1 MPDIVAPITQI
12 TVATEIKQIVVAPQ
26 TAQITVASVGVQGA
40 KGDKGDPGLQGS
52 PGIKGDTG
60 ATGLTGPQ
68 GLKGDTGLTGPQGL
82 KGDTGLTGPQ
92 GLKGDTGAT
101 GIGLDDFKLRALS
114 EYPKVYKEITK
125 NGSGQVVSVNYWATS
140 AKTLALLSA
149 TFTYNSGGV
158 IASITYTNQRTS
170 ETKTITFSYP
180 SATLTTIE
188 AT

>member
-60 ATGLTGPQ
+60 A
-68 GLKGDTGLTGPQGL
+68 TGLTGPQGL